1 MPPQQNDTI
10 YYYDADTGINW
21 RNRLTEIRSHGYLL
35 QNLVIRNVKTRYK
48 NSALGILWS
57 LLNPL
62 GLMLVFTVVFSVL
75 SGDEAPRQ
83 YPVFILVG
91 LIPWRFFSDALMS
104 GSVAILNNGSLI
116 KKVYF
121 PRELLPIATIL
132 SELINFLFGFIVLV
146 IFLYAF
152 GLGLTRHALW
162 LPLILLTQ
170 FIFSLG
176 LSFLLSALTTFYR
189 DVLMILDVVLQAWFF
204 LTPIIYSFETLFGE
218 TTTIL
223 GVTFNPTQIMR
234 WINPMASI
242 IDSYRTV
249 LWGTAT
255 STGPGAMNPIFL
267 LRTFIEASIILVI
280 SYAIFVRSERLFGE
294 TL

>member
-1 MPPQQNDTI
+1 MSNQQSDTI
-10 YYYDADTGINW
+10 YYYDADTGISW
-21 RNRLTEIRSHGYLL
+21 RGRLKEIARHRYLI

-62 GLMLVFTVVFSVL
+62 GLMLVFTIVFSVL
-75 SGDEAPRQ
+75 SGEEAPRQ

-91 LIPWRFFSDALMS
+91 LIPWRFFADSLVS
-104 GSVAILNNGSLI
+104 GSVAILNNGSII

-121 PRELLPIATIL
+121 PRELLPIATLL
-132 SELINFLFGFIVLV
+132 SELVNFLFGFIVLIV
-146 IFLYAF
+146 FLYAF

-170 FIFSLG
+170 LTFSLG

-189 DVLMILDVVLQAWFF
+189 DVLMIIDVVLQAWFF

-218 TTTIL
+218 TTTVL
-223 GVTFNPTQIMR
+223 GVTFNPTQLMR
-234 WINPMASI
+234 WVNPMASI

-249 LWGTAT
+249 LWGTAG
-255 STGPGAMNPIFL
+255 SQGPGAMNPVFL
-267 LRTFIEASIILVI
+267 LRTFIESVIILLI
-280 SYAIFVRSERLFGE
+280 SYAVFVRSERLFGE
-294 TL
+294 KL